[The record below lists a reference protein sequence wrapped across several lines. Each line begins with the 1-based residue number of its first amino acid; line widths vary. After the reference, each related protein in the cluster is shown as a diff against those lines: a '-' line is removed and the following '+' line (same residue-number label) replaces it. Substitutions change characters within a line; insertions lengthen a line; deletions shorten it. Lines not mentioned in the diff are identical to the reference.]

1 MKVKILKENVK
12 SYLSNNIFKVI
23 IALSLLLNLYSTSY
37 LSANKDYL
45 QGILTSLSN
54 GYYGCF
60 LLGLIMI
67 NTINVVSLYE
77 QNYFYI
83 IRFKNRKMYLKELI
97 NNVIV
102 SNTIVFLLNFIILL
116 IDLNL
121 FADGLYIG
129 EIYNYGINNIIYVIY
144 YLLRAVVIFNVI
156 AVICVLFMKLIGR
169 NATTILIIILCSAL
183 IFTPDETLYPINS
196 LREMRVFIGDYLML
210 YRYSNFPF
218 EIFCSTIMF
227 AVSVSVI
234 YLLFYIVNKRK
245 KRIGI

>member
-1 MKVKILKENVK
+1 MKAKLLKENIK
-12 SYLSNNIFKVI
+12 YYLNNNVLKLIM
-23 IALSLLLNLYSTSY
+23 ALSFILNLYGTSY
-37 LSANKDYL
+37 LSANRDYL
-45 QGILTSLSN
+45 QGLLTIFAN
-54 GYYGCF
+54 GYYGCC

-83 IRFKNRKMYLKELI
+83 IRFKNRKIYLKELI

-102 SNTIVFLLNFIILL
+102 SNTIVFLLNFIIML
-116 IDLNL
+116 IGLNL
-121 FADGLYIG
+121 FSNGLYIG
-129 EIYNYGINNIIYVIY
+129 EVYNYGINNIIYVIY
-144 YLLRAVVIFNVI
+144 YLFRAVVIFNII

-169 NATTILIIILCSAL
+169 NATTILIVILCSAF

-196 LREMRVFIGDYLML
+196 LRETRVFIGDYLML

-218 EIFCSTIMF
+218 EIFCSTIML
-227 AVSVSVI
+227 AVSIAII